1 MVLNGAENAVRD
13 MIGNMEDVSC
23 LICNGRQMIVATE
36 AGSYQ
41 DSWVNHYLET
51 LIVWSCWDVLFHL
64 LLCWNVQDTKRHQNL
79 TEVKKAIS

>member
-36 AGSYQ
+36 VGSYQ
-41 DSWVNHYLET
+41 DSWVNHYLKP
-51 LIVWSCWDVLFHL
+51 LIV
-64 LLCWNVQDTKRHQNL
+64 
-79 TEVKKAIS
+79 